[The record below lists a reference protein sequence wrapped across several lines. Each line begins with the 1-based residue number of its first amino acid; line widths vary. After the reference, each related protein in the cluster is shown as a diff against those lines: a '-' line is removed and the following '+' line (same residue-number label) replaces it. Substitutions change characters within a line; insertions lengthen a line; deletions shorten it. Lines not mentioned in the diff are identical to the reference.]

1 MIVVGLHAAAF
12 ADEVEPTNSSSTTTY
27 TNQFY
32 IALGAGISRVYPED
46 ECPCIAVGEPLS
58 GGVSLAIGYDFARWL
73 SAEAYIADLGSSSID
88 FFDQDVGDVDY
99 QVFGA
104 SLLATFYRSDS
115 GFGFNNNSAAGRK
128 GLSLY
133 GRVGVGGLE
142 TTTDL
147 DFRRDHPQHV
157 AFGLGMEYGMNR
169 GFSVRGELISF
180 DTDAQL
186 LQVSLVKRFGGKR
199 RSGSVQNV
207 AAPVIAA
214 PDETPKSAV
223 VVAPGADLPK
233 TYFAFDQHEL
243 TPEANGTVARIASIL
258 KEIEGTI
265 QIDGPTLRQ
274 GERRIDGWK
283 LRFARNRFSLA
294 ARKHITSGFSFS
306 VRSRGC
312 DRPCGCAPT
321 GSKSFINRWFYGHAT
336 RP

>member
-12 ADEVEPTNSSSTTTY
+12 ADEVEPTISSSTTTY

-73 SAEAYIADLGSSSID
+73 SAEAYIADL
-88 FFDQDVGDVDY
+88 
-99 QVFGA
+99 
-104 SLLATFYRSDS
+104 TFYRSDS

-199 RSGSVQNV
+199 RSRSVQNV

-214 PDETPKSAV
+214 PGGKCHGGKNCVDIK
-223 VVAPGADLPK
+223 
-233 TYFAFDQHEL
+233 
-243 TPEANGTVARIASIL
+243 
-258 KEIEGTI
+258 
-265 QIDGPTLRQ
+265 
-274 GERRIDGWK
+274 
-283 LRFARNRFSLA
+283 RN
-294 ARKHITSGFSFS
+294 
-306 VRSRGC
+306 
-312 DRPCGCAPT
+312 
-321 GSKSFINRWFYGHAT
+321 
-336 RP
+336 